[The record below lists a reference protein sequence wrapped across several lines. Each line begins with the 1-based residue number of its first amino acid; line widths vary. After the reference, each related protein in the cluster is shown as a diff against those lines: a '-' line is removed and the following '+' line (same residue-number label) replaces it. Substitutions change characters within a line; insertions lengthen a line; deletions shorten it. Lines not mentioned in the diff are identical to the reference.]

1 MYILRNT
8 KHLDIE
14 KKKERKYRASKSI
27 KHRINDSS
35 LGLKINDEHNISNT
49 YSNRIFYVF
58 YFKKK
63 NLSKSFFRFLAAFS
77 KIWLNFSLEWF
88 LCKYMKIE

>member
-1 MYILRNT
+1 MYILRNI

-14 KKKERKYRASKSI
+14 KKKERKYRANNSI

-49 YSNRIFYVF
+49 YSNRLF
-58 YFKKK
+58 
-63 NLSKSFFRFLAAFS
+63 
-77 KIWLNFSLEWF
+77 
-88 LCKYMKIE
+88 